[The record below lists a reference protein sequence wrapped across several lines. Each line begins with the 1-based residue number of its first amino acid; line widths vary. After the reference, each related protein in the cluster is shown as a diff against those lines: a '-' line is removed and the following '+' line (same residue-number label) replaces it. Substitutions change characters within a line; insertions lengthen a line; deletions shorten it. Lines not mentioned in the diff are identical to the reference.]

1 VQGISDGGA
10 ISRSAVFPVTG
21 SVDGGSVQE
30 DTMQYTSN
38 REQPTGVGAWLA
50 TTLGRIVVSLFV
62 PVITFVI
69 LWQVFIWLRDSQ
81 MPQWL
86 TAIVAI
92 IWGVGGVL
100 ALFVVANYV
109 IEQFP
114 AQWKRRLTPFV
125 FVGPALVVLAW
136 YLAIPTVRSFV
147 ASLYDA
153 RGENFI
159 GFDNYLYAFTSPEM
173 VQSFRNNLLWLV
185 FGTSLSVG
193 FGLLIAV
200 LADRTHP
207 TFEKIVKGLIFMPM
221 VISMVGA
228 SVIFRFIYE
237 FRPPGAPQIGL
248 LNALV
253 TSTGADPKAWLLM
266 QPWNNFFLIAIVIW
280 LQTGYSMVII
290 SSAIKGIPADLLE
303 AGRIDGANEWQIFRS
318 IMIPSILGT
327 LITVATTIVLFSLK
341 IFDVVQTMTG
351 GNYGT
356 QVIANVQFTQM
367 FRQFNYGRAAA
378 IAIVLLV
385 LVLPV
390 MWYNLRQFGKQTE
403 AF

>member
-1 VQGISDGGA
+1 MQHARERERPGGI
-10 ISRSAVFPVTG
+10 G
-21 SVDGGSVQE
+21 SF
-30 DTMQYTSN
+30 
-38 REQPTGVGAWLA
+38 LA
-50 TTLGRIVVSLFV
+50 STVGRIVVSLFV

-69 LWQVFIWLRDSQ
+69 LWQVFVWLRDAA
-81 MPQWL
+81 MPQWI
-86 TAIVAI
+86 TAIVAV

-100 ALFVVANYV
+100 ALFTVANYV

-114 AQWKRRLTPFV
+114 DVWKRRLTPFV
-125 FVGPALVVLAW
+125 FVGPGLAILAW
-136 YLAIPTVRSFV
+136 YLAIPTMRTLY

-153 RGENFI
+153 QGQNFV
-159 GFDNYLYAFTSPEM
+159 GVDNYTYAFTSPEM
-173 VQSFRNNLLWLV
+173 LQSFRNNLLWLV
-185 FGTSLSVG
+185 FGTAFSVG

-207 TFEKIVKGLIFMPM
+207 TFEKIVKALIFMPM

-290 SSAIKGIPADLLE
+290 SSAIKGIPGDLLE
-303 AGRIDGANEWQIFRS
+303 AGRIDGANELQIFRNIVVPS
-318 IMIPSILGT
+318 IMST

-367 FRQFNYGRAAA
+367 FRQYNYGRAAA
-378 IAIVLLV
+378 VAIVLLV
-385 LVLPV
+385 AVLPV